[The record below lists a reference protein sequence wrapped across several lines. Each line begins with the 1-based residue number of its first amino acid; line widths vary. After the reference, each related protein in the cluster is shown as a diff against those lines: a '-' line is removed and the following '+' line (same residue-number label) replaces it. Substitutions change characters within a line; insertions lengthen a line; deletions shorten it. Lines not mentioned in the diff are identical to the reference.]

1 MSIVA
6 KLSKEHFSCYMC
18 SVQGYK
24 DRYIIKTFE
33 VDDKSPSEELIICK
47 TCAIREHGSK
57 NRVKLNDIIE
67 ERTIQW
73 QKAQLKKTL

>member
-18 SVQGYK
+18 SAQGYK

-47 TCAIREHGSK
+47 SCAIREHGSK
-57 NRVKLNDIIE
+57 NRIKLNDIIE
-67 ERTIQW
+67 ERTKEW
-73 QKAQLKKTL
+73 QKNRLKKEL

>member
-18 SVQGYK
+18 SAQGYK

-33 VDDKSPSEELIICK
+33 VDDKSPSKELIICK
-47 TCAIREHGSK
+47 ACAIREHGSK
-57 NRVKLNDIIE
+57 NKLKLNDIIE
-67 ERTIQW
+67 ERTKQRL
-73 QKAQLKKTL
+73 KNQLKKEL

>member
-1 MSIVA
+1 MHIVA
-6 KLSKEHFSCYMC
+6 KLPRENFSCEIC
-18 SVQGYK
+18 SFQGYR
-24 DRYIIKTFE
+24 DRYVIKTFHIDE
-33 VDDKSPSEELIICK
+33 RSPSVELIICK
-47 TCAIREHGSK
+47 NCALREHGSK